1 MENQTGRDKTFVD
14 AHLPIDPQ
22 QQFREYTA
30 PNRGA
35 TPTRP
40 LPPTYTNPALY
51 QRGNASQA
59 GMPSNS
65 GEAVTG
71 IPSAY
76 HPSQAGPIM
85 SVPGYPPQVPG
96 AWPGYPPYAGYP
108 GQMGMPGQVPFY
120 PGQAVGVPG
129 QVPFYPGYQPYAP
142 YAGYP
147 GYGGYVWPMVPAQP
161 KRDTYLLAVAIAAFV
176 CSCLAILGGL
186 GSLAL
191 MGFVGFAASLSST
204 LSGSTYF
211 SSMFL
216 LLTLAIAG
224 IVGGGFCMYHSM
236 RSLFFRKSS
245 KTIWL
250 PRFWVFLLCYIA
262 TIGVGFGLYT
272 QGLDVSSPVLT
283 GVLIYL
289 GGIFP
294 ALTIM
299 ALGIRRLSFPRKNQS
314 PGSGQRWTPAQL
326 FRRQSA
332 SQTGQ
337 WPTSWRRL
345 ILALVSGATLSILLA
360 SILELVLELVLL
372 GTQSGTLTQYISD
385 PNSGNPP
392 PSLFGLLL
400 IMLSV
405 IAPLVEEM
413 VKPLAVVV
421 LIGRVRSK
429 AEAFTLGLAC
439 GIGFNLVETA
449 GYISSGY
456 NDWLNVALVR
466 SGAGLL
472 HGFGAAMVA
481 LGWYYLTHKEE
492 GAWQRRTLLALGCA
506 GYAVLQHALWNGS
519 VGLMLIPGP
528 IGNFFQNWSWGSGPF
543 TLDGIELVNIV
554 EVIAILIFFVYMAGR
569 LRTGAGTKKSKRRG
583 VQPTESPTLISTQGA
598 I

>member
-1 MENQTGRDKTFVD
+1 MSTQQPNPAPEPGARESQQPMENPTGREKTFVD

-30 PNRGA
+30 PGRGSA
-35 TPTRP
+35 PVPP
-40 LPPTYTNPALY
+40 LPPAYTRPDLY
-51 QRGNASQA
+51 QQGNARQA
-59 GMPSNS
+59 GAPGVSQPGN
-65 GEAVTG
+65 GESVTG
-71 IPSAY
+71 VPGSY
-76 HPSQAGPIM
+76 QVAGA
-85 SVPGYPPQVPG
+85 PGYPPRPAYPGQVPG

-108 GQMGMPGQVPFY
+108 GQM
-120 PGQAVGVPG
+120 AGVPG
-129 QVPFYPGYQPYAP
+129 QMPFYVGYNPYAP

-147 GYGGYVWPMVPAQP
+147 GYGWPMVPAQP
-161 KRDTYLLAVAIAAFV
+161 KRDTYLLVVAIAAFA
-176 CSCLAILGGL
+176 CSCLVILGGL

-191 MGFVGFAASLSST
+191 MGLFDFAASLSST

-224 IVGGGFCMYHSM
+224 LVGGGFCMYHSM
-236 RSLFFRKSS
+236 RSLFFRKPS

-250 PRFWVFLLCYIA
+250 PRFWIFLLCYLA
-262 TIGVGFGLYT
+262 TIGIGFWLHT

-299 ALGIRRLSFPRKNQS
+299 ALGIRRLSFPRMN
-314 PGSGQRWTPAQL
+314 R
-326 FRRQSA
+326 
-332 SQTGQ
+332 

-345 ILALVSGATLSILLA
+345 TLALVSGATLSILLA
-360 SILELVLELVLL
+360 SILELVLELVML

-385 PNSGNPP
+385 PNSSNPP
-392 PSLFGLLL
+392 PALVGLLL
-400 IMLSV
+400 ILLSV

-492 GAWQRRTLLALGCA
+492 GVWQRRTLLALGCA

-543 TLDGIELVNIV
+543 VLDGIELVNIV
-554 EVIAILIFFVYMAGR
+554 EVIAILVFFIYMSGR
-569 LRTGAGTKKSKRRG
+569 LRASTGTKKENQG
-583 VQPTESPTLISTQGA
+583 GMQPTESPAFVSTQGT